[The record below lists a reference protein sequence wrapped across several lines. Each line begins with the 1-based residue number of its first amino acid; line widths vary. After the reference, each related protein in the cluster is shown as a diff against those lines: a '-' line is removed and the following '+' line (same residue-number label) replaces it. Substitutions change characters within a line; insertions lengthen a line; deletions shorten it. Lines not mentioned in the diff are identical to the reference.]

1 MNTENCS
8 SCCSQMGNNEP
19 NIYHTMLIV
28 YILGIMPGIVN
39 DLSIRCAPSREI
51 PAWNFQA
58 RSELDKEMS
67 CDALEPI

>member
-1 MNTENCS
+1 
-8 SCCSQMGNNEP
+8 
-19 NIYHTMLIV
+19 
-28 YILGIMPGIVN
+28 MPGIVN

-58 RSELDKEMS
+58 RSELDREMS